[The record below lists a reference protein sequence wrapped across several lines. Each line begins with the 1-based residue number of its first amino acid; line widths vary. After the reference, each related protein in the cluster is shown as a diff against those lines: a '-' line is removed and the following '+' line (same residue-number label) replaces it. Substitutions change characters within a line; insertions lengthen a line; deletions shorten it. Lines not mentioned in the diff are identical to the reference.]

1 MAYLHLNVS
10 DGLDFESLIQFLIKV
25 LFSLFL
31 NLNKTPG
38 ISFFLHETV
47 ITSSLLNFVI
57 PKMEINWKAKQ
68 NGPPS
73 TAARLSL

>member
-38 ISFFLHETV
+38 IIFFFT
-47 ITSSLLNFVI
+47 
-57 PKMEINWKAKQ
+57 K
-68 NGPPS
+68 
-73 TAARLSL
+73 LSLRHRYLIS